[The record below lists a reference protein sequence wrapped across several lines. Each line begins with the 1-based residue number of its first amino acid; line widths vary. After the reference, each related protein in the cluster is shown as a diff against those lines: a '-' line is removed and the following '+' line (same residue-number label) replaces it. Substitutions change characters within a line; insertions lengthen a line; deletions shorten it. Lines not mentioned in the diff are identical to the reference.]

1 MEYKLDLS
9 YKINRFLKEKG
20 MSKKFFAEKLIALE
34 PILKST
40 REVPSPSTIYG
51 YLNGSR
57 EIKAEL
63 LPYIAKVLDI
73 SVSELFEEESKIS
86 RLKILQNILKAPSP
100 EEIKI
105 LETYFKFEEK
115 LHSKKIQNE
124 ANYHLY
130 NYIYE
135 MLPYA
140 SEKFLYSLIDV
151 LESFKDSTKI
161 AENEINISN
170 NL

>member
-1 MEYKLDLS
+1 MNISD
-9 YKINRFLKEKG
+9 KINSILVEKG
-20 MSKKFFAEKLIALE
+20 ITKKFFALKFIELQ
-34 PILKST
+34 PTLKST
-40 REVPSPSTIYG
+40 GEAPSISSIYG

-63 LPYIAKVLDI
+63 LPYIAEVLDI
-73 SVSELFEEESKIS
+73 SITELFDEEDKKS
-86 RLKILQNILKAPSP
+86 RFKTLQNILKSP
-100 EEIKI
+100 NIEEQKL

-115 LHSKKIQNE
+115 LHSEKLQNE

-135 MLPYA
+135 MLPYS

-151 LESFKDSTKI
+151 LESFKDSTKR
-161 AENEINISN
+161 AKEDINSLN
-170 NL
+170 

>member
-1 MEYKLDLS
+1 MDLS
-9 YKINRFLKEKG
+9 YKINIFLKEKG
-20 MSKKFFAEKLIALE
+20 MNKKNFAEKLIALE

-63 LPYIAKVLDI
+63 LPYIAEVLDI
-73 SVSELFEEESKIS
+73 SIAELFEEEDKKS
-86 RLKILQNILKAPSP
+86 RLKTLKNILKSPSIEEQNILES
-100 EEIKI
+100 
-105 LETYFKFEEK
+105 YFKFEEK
-115 LHSKKIQNE
+115 LHSEKMQSE

-135 MLPYA
+135 LLPYS

-151 LESFKDSTKI
+151 LESFKDSTKRAKEDI
-161 AENEINISN
+161 T